1 MTFHLVFIQNPTNAQ
16 CKTQNVTM
24 FYDKLLLLHV
34 RLLTLN
40 CTTSSISTIKILYL
54 NTLYE
59 ETLKIHFKLID

>member
-1 MTFHLVFIQNPTNAQ
+1 
-16 CKTQNVTM
+16 M